1 MSLFQPVLNEKEQ
14 KLEKEFDKLDFY
26 YANGELFLNLMPLP
40 LRGTGQA
47 GRTGENEPVP
57 GGSSQSLATTGY
69 PNGSL
74 SGCSIQ
80 MPALQMKTGR

>member
-1 MSLFQPVLNEKEQ
+1 MSLCSS
-14 KLEKEFDKLDFY
+14 
-26 YANGELFLNLMPLP
+26 PLRLCP
-40 LRGTGQA
+40 LRGTGEA
-47 GRTGENEPVP
+47 GRNRRSEPFP

-80 MPALQMKTGR
+80 MPSLKRKREVDF